1 MIEIRRLTAASDIN
15 ALAVFLEKTFDE
27 SRPLRTAPLTEVPA
41 GLVALA
47 AYDDSQLVGG
57 LVAYELRLVSGAVE
71 FYLYDIAVDTA
82 FRRRGIGKAL
92 IQELRAIAEKRGAST
107 IFVEA
112 EEDDTEAVDFYRSLG
127 VEELRVR
134 HFNIPL
140 E

>member
-1 MIEIRRLTAASDIN
+1 M
-15 ALAVFLEKTFDE
+15 
-27 SRPLRTAPLTEVPA
+27 
-41 GLVALA
+41 ALA

-57 LVAYELRLVSGAVE
+57 LVAYELRLVSGAVG